1 MGTTGLLIIHDVY
14 DRVYGDGKGKGK
26 YVPVATIYSTS
37 DAYPRGGFM
46 CWVCEYLKDRVIRSG
61 ISNYFGVVN
70 GMDDLASVIIAYLK
84 YLASK
89 MVLEVE
95 KNYVLKDQPAIREPP
110 ITAGFVYLLPTNIK
124 PINTDAEYVYMIYPP
139 QNYEMT
145 YDKTMMAT
153 KAPNE
158 WLEIP
163 FTEIFIRAYK
173 REWFPNRLKRF
184 FSGTASKYYEKY
196 CKTE

>member
-1 MGTTGLLIIHDVY
+1 MGTTGLIVIHDAY
-14 DRVYGDGKGKGK
+14 DKVYGDSNGKGK

-37 DAYPRGGFM
+37 DAYPRNGIM
-46 CWVCEYLKDRVIRSG
+46 CWVCEYLKDRVIRNG
-61 ISNYFGVVN
+61 LSNYFGDVN
-70 GMDDLASVIIAYLK
+70 GMDDLAGIIITYLK
-84 YLASK
+84 HVGSK
-89 MVLEVE
+89 TVLEVE
-95 KNYVLKDQPAIREPP
+95 KEYVLKNQSVIREPP

-145 YDKTMMAT
+145 YDKAMMAT
-153 KAPNE
+153 KAPDE

-163 FTEIFIRAYK
+163 FTEVFIRAYE
-173 REWFPNRLKRF
+173 REWFPNRLRRF
-184 FSGTASKYYEKY
+184 FSGTASKFYERY